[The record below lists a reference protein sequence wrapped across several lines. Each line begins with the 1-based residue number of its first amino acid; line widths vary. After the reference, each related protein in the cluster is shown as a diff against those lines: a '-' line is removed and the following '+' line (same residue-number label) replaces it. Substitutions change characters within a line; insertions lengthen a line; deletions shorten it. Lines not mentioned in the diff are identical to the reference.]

1 MTLAVALACNGKRA
15 HILNVQGAV
24 LLFNDFLGA
33 TMGLAGQS
41 SLNFAAGPDTRKGCH
56 YIFVSKTYLD

>member
-1 MTLAVALACNGKRA
+1 
-15 HILNVQGAV
+15 V